1 MAAHRLSSLILSLK
15 KAVYRLVCGFFQLK
29 ININELK

>member
-15 KAVYRLVCGFFQLK
+15 KAVYRLVCGFFQLQIK
-29 ININELK
+29 ISELK